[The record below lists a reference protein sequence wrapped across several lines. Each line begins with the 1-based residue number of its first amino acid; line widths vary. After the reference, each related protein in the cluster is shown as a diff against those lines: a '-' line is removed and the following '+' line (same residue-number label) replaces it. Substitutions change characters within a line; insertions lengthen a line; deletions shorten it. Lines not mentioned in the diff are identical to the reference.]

1 MSLNLVALDFTPDK
15 EDSEIQLLEALDEL
29 ARNWDNDFSGENG
42 EDYLWEDS
50 KEEGYENN
58 ADYVFNYIKESIE
71 DGYYNKYKL
80 NSVRYA
86 TIVED
91 YLDMWLGGDNYYG
104 EYNYCQPAL
113 GHFAIAWNNGEYY

>member
-50 KEEGYENN
+50 KEEGYECN

-71 DGYYNKYKL
+71 DGYYNKYSV

-104 EYNYCQPAL
+104 QYNYCQPAL
-113 GHFAIAWNNGEYY
+113 GHFAIAWNDESYY

>member
-29 ARNWDNDFSGENG
+29 ARNWDKDFSGENG
-42 EDYLWEDS
+42 EDYLWEDA
-50 KEEGYENN
+50 KDEGYECN

-71 DGYYNKYKL
+71 DGHYNKYSI
-80 NSVRYA
+80 NSIRYA

-91 YLDMWLGGDNYYG
+91 YLDMWLGSDNYYG
-104 EYNYCQPAL
+104 AYNYCQPAL
-113 GHFAIAWNNGEYY
+113 GCFAIAWNDESYY